1 MNIISKTIKR
11 NEVDY
16 VFTLIEEPTV
26 EMYNDALGTIFLL
39 RSGVTSNDIENISAL
54 ASDNWANMVNF
65 QRTSKPD
72 AKGNLTMRAKDFDEM
87 KQRAFKLFEA
97 ANNTTEKA
105 QYTIFHQ
112 VCELVN
118 IFTVCEGVNSYTKK
132 ELIFGAKPD
141 FILFF
146 LKELKELL
154 KILITFHFTDSANCL
169 EIVEKVVE
177 LIIQNENN

>member
-26 EMYNDALGTIFLL
+26 EMYNDALGTIFLFE
-39 RSGVTSNDIENISAL
+39 SGVTKKDIENTSAI
-54 ASDNWANMVNF
+54 ASDNWVNIINLE
-65 QRTSKPD
+65 RGLKPD
-72 AKGNLTMRAKDFDEM
+72 AKGNITMKASDFLTIKKKSEQLLQVTNTTLE
-87 KQRAFKLFEA
+87 KSQYQLFE
-97 ANNTTEKA
+97 
-105 QYTIFHQ
+105 Q

-118 IFTVCEGVNSYTKK
+118 TFTVCEGVNAHTKK
-132 ELIFGAKPD
+132 ELVFGASVD

-154 KILITFHFTDSANCL
+154 QKLLTSRFSDSILCL
-169 EIVEKVVE
+169 EITEA
-177 LIIQNENN
+177 IILSIKENN